1 MSFITK
7 ILLSQLVDH
16 LPNLEKKNEIRK
28 GMFIEN
34 GALKAQQY
42 ITRNQK
48 EAWNAWLPIQY

>member
-1 MSFITK
+1 M
-7 ILLSQLVDH
+7 DH

-48 EAWNAWLPIQY
+48 EAWNTWLPIQY